1 MQEFI
6 QKAQNKNEVMELSP
20 EIFWAIAFGPFYA
33 LAKFYLDKGD
43 TLGRKYSLDEN
54 KLKEAFDL
62 VIKALKP

>member
-1 MQEFI
+1 
-6 QKAQNKNEVMELSP
+6 MELSP